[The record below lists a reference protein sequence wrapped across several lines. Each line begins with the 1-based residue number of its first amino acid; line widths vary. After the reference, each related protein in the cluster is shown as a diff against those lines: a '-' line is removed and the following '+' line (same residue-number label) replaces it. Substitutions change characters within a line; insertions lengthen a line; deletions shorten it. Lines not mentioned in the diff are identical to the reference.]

1 MEAAAQ
7 PRNATVDDG
16 ETMKLA
22 IAVALLKSKLLQN
35 KQQNQSQASQLSSS
49 PHYSDEALKW
59 KRKAKER
66 KEEIQRLHEDLKA
79 AEDGV
84 QYDMF
89 PKQASCKCY
98 FFDNL
103 RKLTRSQLEDSTIND
118 VLRRRFLRQ
127 VRINERRRS
136 RTGALPRRR
145 LISEHDGENE
155 LEQLSSSVDFL
166 VELCETMS
174 PGNLEQTNFK
184 NWAHQAVDF
193 ILAALKNLTRTER
206 NLVVVEGIVGSL
218 ITRLLIRTSTPAS
231 VVQTHPDIDVLSYV
245 QHVARKLGAE
255 SFVGQRIILSVS
267 QRISLVAESLLFM
280 DPFDDAFPSMHSCMH
295 MMIQLIEFLVSDY
308 LMPWSTSEDF
318 DLGLFETWLASIL
331 HSRKGLELLESR
343 NGLYIL
349 YLDRVIG
356 GIAKNVANLPF
367 FHDLNPDVVANLF
380 S

>member
-35 KQQNQSQASQLSSS
+35 KQQNQSQPSQLSS
-49 PHYSDEALKW
+49 PHHSDEALKW

-231 VVQTHPDIDVLSYV
+231 VVQTHPDIDILSYV